1 MELALNNKELNW
13 FEFMVDNRFFY
24 KLPVL
29 FFNKVAQSVLCDKFR
44 VQSTTFCQ
52 NFIVQK
58 MATRAPTNTT
68 YFSRSKRLFCS
79 PIFSVTFGGS
89 NLDISNNLQ
98 QFVAMT

>member
-1 MELALNNKELNW
+1 MQLALNNKELNW

-58 MATRAPTNTT
+58 MVAGAQGDGMTLA
-68 YFSRSKRLFCS
+68 RSSDLVKK
-79 PIFSVTFGGS
+79 
-89 NLDISNNLQ
+89 
-98 QFVAMT
+98 

>member
-1 MELALNNKELNW
+1 MDLLVFANVGGVQQVFIDGTGAFIVQLALNNKELNW

-24 KLPVL
+24 KLSVR

-58 MATRAPTNTT
+58 MVAGAQGDGMTLA
-68 YFSRSKRLFCS
+68 RSSDLVKK
-79 PIFSVTFGGS
+79 
-89 NLDISNNLQ
+89 
-98 QFVAMT
+98 